1 MLSITTQFENSELE
15 ALEHQSK
22 LVQQKLSSR
31 ETRALVIIAGCW
43 IPISIALFRN
53 LGPGVCGGWIGMS
66 ALYFLIVP
74 AIFYF
79 VHSKTALQKESDR
92 LKKEIKLE
100 TARIKAENDRILE
113 EKESVA
119 VDQIN
124 QLKSEIESRRLE
136 MLSIEDEI
144 KYKRKW
150 RDEFDEFPTILERNS
165 KLDSLASSKI
175 RQFTNEINTLRQ
187 QRFGLPYGRLPNKG
201 SFSTWT
207 NGYRNYQWLRW
218 RLESMMSWQPPSYA
232 PHQVGK
238 SLEDNYDEIEETADK
253 KRFEEEIVEDE
264 LVDST
269 ESDQIPP
276 IIPRETSPVP
286 KTPITGSNGQASL
299 FDQLSLTERP
309 TNEAPHQR
317 QQLPSYRP
325 IKISETLRRRME
337 DQKIRVGMFGELA
350 VMEYEVARLQ
360 SELGFGTRNVR
371 HISKT
376 NDAAGF
382 DIKSWDGEEEIY
394 IEVKTTIGDF
404 WSNLFFTKNEYDKMQ
419 DLGKSYHLYRIC
431 KFNLESGQGE
441 LFIYKGSEI
450 ILDTFEFNEKIY
462 LLSEKLH

>member
-1 MLSITTQFENSELE
+1 MLSITPKFENSELE
-15 ALEHQSK
+15 ALEQQSK

-31 ETRALVIIAGCW
+31 ETRALVIIVACW
-43 IPISIALFRN
+43 IPISIALFWN
-53 LGPGVCGGWIGMS
+53 LGAEVCGGWIGFS
-66 ALYFLIVP
+66 VLYFLIVP
-74 AIFYF
+74 SIFYF

-113 EKESVA
+113 EKEAVA
-119 VDQIN
+119 VGQIN
-124 QLKSEIESRRLE
+124 QLKSEIEGRRLE

-150 RDEFDEFPTILERNS
+150 RDEFDDFPTILERNS

-175 RQFTNEINTLRQ
+175 RQFTNEINDLRQ
-187 QRFGLPYGRLPNKG
+187 QRFGLLYGLLPNKG
-201 SFSTWT
+201 SFRTWT
-207 NGYRNYQWLRW
+207 NDYRNYPWLRW
-218 RLESMMSWQPPSYA
+218 RLDSMMSWQPPTYA
-232 PHQVGK
+232 PLQGGRA
-238 SLEDNYDEIEETADK
+238 LEDNYDETEETADK
-253 KRFEEEIVEDE
+253 KRFEEEFVEDE
-264 LVDST
+264 QVDSP
-269 ESDQIPP
+269 ESNPLPP
-276 IIPRETSPVP
+276 IIPRETPPEP
-286 KTPITGSNGQASL
+286 KPPRTGINGQASL

-309 TNEAPHQR
+309 PHQR

-337 DQKIRVGMFGELA
+337 DQKIRIGMFGELA

-360 SELGFGTRNVR
+360 PELGFGTREVR

-376 NDAAGF
+376 NDAAGY
-382 DIKSWDGEEEIY
+382 DIESWDGGEEIY
-394 IEVKTTIGDF
+394 IEVKTTVGDF
-404 WSNLFFTKNEYDKMQ
+404 WSNLFFTKNEFDKMQ

-441 LFIYKGSEI
+441 LFIYKGSEM
-450 ILDTFEFNEKIY
+450 ILDTFEFNEKMY